1 MSFQWPTGFERCPK
15 EDWAETPLEE
25 LALKYDTVE
34 EHGWYD
40 NLDATVELIIENLNS
55 GDLIIDYSG
64 GTGILT
70 QRLLMAAQRDD
81 FGILI
86 VDSSPKFLRLA
97 LEKFQD
103 NEQVSFRLINFLR
116 DERRLQLLDEVL
128 TTEMIEHGVDMICST
143 NAIHL
148 YNQLDETLAAWN
160 RVLRPNGRIHIQSG
174 NIRNPSADE
183 DAWIIDETVDHIH
196 QAAMKIV
203 QEQPEWANYSTM
215 LEDEEYMKSH
225 DVLRDKYFLPV
236 RPIDTYLDA
245 LTSSGFQIDKQMV
258 KTIPADVEE
267 WYSFLSV
274 YHEGVLGWVG
284 GAERITG
291 EKATEYVIEERK
303 KLIRISMDMIFGG
316 NDSFQTSWTYIE
328 ALKPE

>member
-1 MSFQWPTGFERCPK
+1 MSFQWPIGFERCPK

-25 LALKYDTVE
+25 LALNYDTVE

-40 NLDATVELIIENLNS
+40 NLDTTVELLIKNLNT
-55 GDLIIDYSG
+55 GDIIIDYSG
-64 GTGILT
+64 GTGILS
-70 QRLLMAAQRDD
+70 QRLLNTANRDD

-97 LEKFQD
+97 LEKFHD
-103 NEQVSFRLINFLR
+103 NEQVSFRLIKYLR
-116 DERRLQLLDEVL
+116 DEKRLQLLDEVL
-128 TTEMIEHGVDMICST
+128 TKEIIDYGIYMICST

-148 YNQLDETLAAWN
+148 YNQLDETLTAWH

-174 NIRNPSADE
+174 NIRNPSAGE
-183 DAWIIDETVDHIH
+183 DTWIIDETVEHIH
-196 QAAMKIV
+196 RAAMKIV
-203 QEQPEWANYSTM
+203 LEQPEWADYAM
-215 LEDEEYMKSH
+215 ALEDEEYMKSH

-245 LTSSGFQIDKQMV
+245 LTSSGFQIDKHMV
-258 KTIPADVEE
+258 KTIPAIVEE

-291 EKATEYVIEERK
+291 KKASEDVIEERK
-303 KLIRISMDMIFGG
+303 KLIRISMNRIFSEE
-316 NDSFQTSWTYIE
+316 DSFQASWTYIE
-328 ALKPE
+328 ALKSV